1 MYRNLFLA
9 VLALLTAFAHAHT
22 TFTTLY
28 VDGENQGDGVC
39 VRMNRNP
46 SKATFPIEPLSS
58 KDVACG
64 YDGEKAVARVCPAKA
79 SSTLTFEFREYAD
92 GSQPGSIDESHK
104 GPCAVYMKKVDDATA
119 DNNAAGDGWFKIWE
133 ADYDATAGKWCTEK
147 MIENNGHISVQ
158 IPADIEG
165 GYYLVRPELLALH
178 AAQDSPPDP
187 QFYVGCAQVFVQ
199 STGTAKPPTVSI
211 GEGTYDLSL
220 PGMTYNIYKTP
231 LSLPYPMYGPPVYKA
246 GAASVNTAP
255 ANTAPAT
262 AASANPAPA
271 NTASANAG
279 SANSASADTAPV
291 NPAPADTA
299 LVNTASDD
307 TGSEKPAPVP
317 ANVCKSKNKKKRTT
331 KKKRAMLV
339 QTKGLKPEGC
349 ILVRDNWCG
358 FEVPSYTDEDS
369 CWASAKNCWD
379 QADVCWNTAL
389 PTGSAHCQIW
399 SDKCTALGE
408 SCSNKVFPGPPNAGQ
423 DLTPRP
429 ASLVGSIK
437 LFERGV
443 RASCLGGA
451 GNIVRESTKA
461 MENEM
466 RALGISEDDIATIL
480 VTIYWGINANTRKAA
495 FWLLTYILH
504 YGPQHYVDMIREE
517 TLPAFSP
524 DKSIPDLDYLH
535 DNCPHLDAMWNETI
549 RLSAI
554 LCKGNRLMI
563 PYQQLHFDESIF
575 GVDYPVEEFRHELF
589 MQKGRNLTRSDNWRP
604 FRGGT
609 KQCPGRYVAKRFVLL
624 FVAMLLRRFDV
635 ELVTRRI
642 PAAEEGKPMLGIMSI
657 KDGEDV
663 LVRVRPR

>member
-1 MYRNLFLA
+1 MYRSFFLA
-9 VLALLTAFAHAHT
+9 VLALLTTSAHAHT

-46 SKATFPIEPLSS
+46 SNASFPIEPLSS
-58 KDVACG
+58 KDIACG

-79 SSTLTFEFREYAD
+79 SSTLTFEFRQYAD
-92 GSQPGSIDESHK
+92 GSRPGSIDGSHK

-119 DNNAAGDGWFKIWE
+119 DNNAAGDGWFKIWQ

-178 AAQDSPPDP
+178 AAQDNPPDP

-199 STGTAKPPTVSI
+199 STGTAKPATVTI

-246 GAASVNTAP
+246 GAIES
-255 ANTAPAT
+255 ANTA
-262 AASANPAPA
+262 SANTAPA
-271 NTASANAG
+271 NTASANTASTNTASVNAA
-279 SANSASADTAPV
+279 SANAESADT
-291 NPAPADTA
+291 
-299 LVNTASDD
+299 
-307 TGSEKPAPVP
+307 GSVP
-317 ANVCKSKNKKKRTT
+317 ANVCKSKNKKKRAS

-358 FEVPSYTDEDS
+358 FEVPSYTDEDG

-379 QADVCWNTAL
+379 QADVCWKTAL

-423 DLTPRP
+423 DLTPKP

-437 LFERGV
+437 VFERGV
-443 RASCLGGA
+443 RSH
-451 GNIVRESTKA
+451 IKR
-461 MENEM
+461 
-466 RALGISEDDIATIL
+466 R
-480 VTIYWGINANTRKAA
+480 
-495 FWLLTYILH
+495 
-504 YGPQHYVDMIREE
+504 
-517 TLPAFSP
+517 
-524 DKSIPDLDYLH
+524 
-535 DNCPHLDAMWNETI
+535 
-549 RLSAI
+549 
-554 LCKGNRLMI
+554 
-563 PYQQLHFDESIF
+563 
-575 GVDYPVEEFRHELF
+575 RH
-589 MQKGRNLTRSDNWRP
+589 TH
-604 FRGGT
+604 
-609 KQCPGRYVAKRFVLL
+609 V
-624 FVAMLLRRFDV
+624 
-635 ELVTRRI
+635 
-642 PAAEEGKPMLGIMSI
+642 
-657 KDGEDV
+657 
-663 LVRVRPR
+663 

>member
-9 VLALLTAFAHAHT
+9 VLALLSASAHAHT
-22 TFTTLY
+22 VFTTLY
-28 VDGENQGDGVC
+28 VDGDNQGDGVC

-46 SKATFPIEPLSS
+46 SKASFPIEPLSS
-58 KDVACG
+58 KDIACG
-64 YDGEKAVARVCPAKA
+64 YDGEKGVARVCPAKA

-92 GSQPGSIDESHK
+92 GSQPGSIDGSHK

-119 DNNAAGDGWFKIWE
+119 DNNAAGDGWFKIWH

-199 STGTAKPPTVSI
+199 STGTAKPATVSI

-246 GAASVNTAP
+246 GANPAPATGSANTGVVNTGS
-255 ANTAPAT
+255 ANTAPA
-262 AASANPAPA
+262 
-271 NTASANAG
+271 
-279 SANSASADTAPV
+279 
-291 NPAPADTA
+291 
-299 LVNTASDD
+299 D
-307 TGSEKPAPVP
+307 TGSEKPEVVP
-317 ANVCKSKNKKKRTT
+317 ANVCKNKNKKKRSS

-339 QTKGLKPEGC
+339 QNKGLKPEGC

-358 FEVPSYTDEDS
+358 FEVPSYTDEDG

-423 DLTPRP
+423 DLTPKP

-437 LFERGV
+437 LFSRGV
-443 RASCLGGA
+443 RSH
-451 GNIVRESTKA
+451 IKR
-461 MENEM
+461 
-466 RALGISEDDIATIL
+466 R
-480 VTIYWGINANTRKAA
+480 
-495 FWLLTYILH
+495 
-504 YGPQHYVDMIREE
+504 
-517 TLPAFSP
+517 
-524 DKSIPDLDYLH
+524 
-535 DNCPHLDAMWNETI
+535 
-549 RLSAI
+549 
-554 LCKGNRLMI
+554 
-563 PYQQLHFDESIF
+563 
-575 GVDYPVEEFRHELF
+575 RHAH
-589 MQKGRNLTRSDNWRP
+589 
-604 FRGGT
+604 
-609 KQCPGRYVAKRFVLL
+609 V
-624 FVAMLLRRFDV
+624 
-635 ELVTRRI
+635 
-642 PAAEEGKPMLGIMSI
+642 
-657 KDGEDV
+657 
-663 LVRVRPR
+663 